1 MMLLV
6 RMKTVSFML
15 WKKLNELFGQPNIK
29 IKYTLHIKYALY
41 IKYTLLNIHYVL
53 NIVKKHLHRTCFK
66 QNA

>member
-1 MMLLV
+1 
-6 RMKTVSFML
+6 ML
-15 WKKLNELFGQPNIK
+15 WKKLNELFGQPNIN